1 MQKLVRD
8 DMKNLGLQNKF
19 KALGEGAVKFFTI
32 YHVCGN
38 SPQIMFYTKYVFKYV
53 FLNSTVIRSTTAFMI

>member
-19 KALGEGAVKFFTI
+19 KAWGEGAVKFFTI

-38 SPQIMFYTKYVFKYV
+38 SPQIMFYTKYVFK
-53 FLNSTVIRSTTAFMI
+53 